1 MSDVY
6 RNAVTTPQD
15 ELFEPRNS
23 DAADYPTEIAGPG
36 GKATLTENNEK
47 GILEA
52 IVFRTMD
59 PYKLAAL
66 TSTHDAHT
74 QGVYGETDGG
84 KYRD

>member
-15 ELFEPRNS
+15 ELFESRNS
-23 DAADYPTEIAGPG
+23 DVADYPTEIAGPG
-36 GKATLTENNEK
+36 GRNTNIENNEK

-52 IVFRTMD
+52 IVFRTID
-59 PYKLAAL
+59 PYKLANL
-66 TSTHDAHT
+66 TSNHDAYT

-84 KYRD
+84 KYGD